1 MGFLGQVAVHQQ
13 AVDPFPLG
21 FAGATEYFV
30 PLSKYLIEF
39 SWSIQ

>member
-1 MGFLGQVAVHQQ
+1 MGFLGRVAACQQ
-13 AVDPFPLG
+13 AVDSFPLG

-30 PLSKYLIEF
+30 PLRKYLIEF